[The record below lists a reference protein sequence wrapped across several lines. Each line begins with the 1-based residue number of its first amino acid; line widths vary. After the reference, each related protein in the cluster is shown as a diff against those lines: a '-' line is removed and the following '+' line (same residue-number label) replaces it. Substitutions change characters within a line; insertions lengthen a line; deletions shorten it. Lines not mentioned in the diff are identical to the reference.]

1 MLRNF
6 RSVFK
11 SNQTPMTIIMLVVLV
26 GMVAY
31 LAPSGSRGEAP
42 DNVMARVYGREILRR
57 DVEKSLAEMVRR
69 MGRQQNME
77 AMMPY
82 MQNRALQELTKEKL
96 MEEMA
101 ERRGIVVTDE
111 ETRVALEARLRQN
124 PPLLDSNGQLKPLSE
139 INDLFHQNG
148 LSLMQW
154 ERETRESL
162 LYTKLMKQAAA
173 LVPVDEAWVAQEN
186 RVQNEKI
193 SYEFA
198 ALAPDATPVADPG
211 DAVLAPFMKA
221 SGARFQVG
229 LRRVVQF
236 VALDKAAMG
245 DAIKVDD
252 AALQAA
258 YDSKKAHYTELQA
271 SHILFKANNEAQ
283 YAAATAKAA
292 ELRAKLVAGQD
303 FNKAA
308 ETLSEDPTAKANAGK
323 LPKFSAGG
331 MVKPFEDAAMAMK
344 PGEISQPVRT
354 QFGVH
359 LIKLEGRSEKSFADV
374 KAELNDQLTRERF
387 NAKAKEKLEQLRKRV
402 GERGDLGPAARAM
415 NLKMQTSAPF
425 LNEADAVITDLPN
438 ASAVVNEAFKLKVGQ
453 VSKVQRVGEAYAVI
467 RVLEEKAIAVPPL
480 NEIRPKV
487 LAAWKLEEARKK
499 ALERAQ
505 AALKSGNLA
514 DLAVPSTKENAT
526 LQSLGEMA
534 QHPAMQKALLD
545 TPVGSLT
552 PALWTPEG
560 QVWIAR
566 IKARTPAEPLT
577 FEKRQTLVQ
586 GIQSAVSMKLLSA
599 ELEDLDTKGRLRP
612 GFSSLWGRLSG
623 IYVNTDVSQKTMA
636 EIPESDQD

>member
-31 LAPSGSRGEAP
+31 LAPSNSRGEAP

-77 AMMPY
+77 SMMPY
-82 MQNRALQELTKEKL
+82 LQSRALQELTQKKL

-111 ETRVALEARLRQN
+111 ETRAALEARLRQN
-124 PPLLDSNGQLKPLSE
+124 PPLLDSNGQLKPLAE

-148 LSLMQW
+148 LSLIQW
-154 ERETRESL
+154 EREIREGL

-173 LVPVDEAWVAQEN
+173 LVPVDEAWVAQAD
-186 RVQNEKI
+186 RIQNEKI

-198 ALAPDATPVADPG
+198 SYPPQTAAVADPG
-211 DAVLAPFMKA
+211 DNVLAPFMKA

-258 YDSKKAHYTELQA
+258 YAAKKAQYTELQA
-271 SHILFKANNEAQ
+271 SHILFKASNDAQ
-283 YAAATAKAA
+283 YAEATAKAK

-303 FNKAA
+303 FNKTA
-308 ETLSEDPTAKANAGK
+308 EAVSEDPTAKGNGGR
-323 LPKFSAGG
+323 LPKFSTGA

-344 PGEISQPVRT
+344 IGDISQPVRT
-354 QFGVH
+354 QFGIH
-359 LIKLEGRSEKSFADV
+359 LIKLEARHEKTFEEV
-374 KAELNDQLTRERF
+374 KNELSDQLTRERF
-387 NAKAKEKLEQLRKRV
+387 NSKAKEKLEQLRKRV
-402 GERGDLGPAARAM
+402 GERGDLAPGARAM
-415 NLKMQTSAPF
+415 NLKMKTSAPF
-425 LNEADAVITDLPN
+425 LNESDVVIEGLPN
-438 ASAVVNEAFKLKVGQ
+438 PGIIPSAAFRMKVGE
-453 VSKVQRVGEAYAVI
+453 VSKVQMVGDAYIVF
-467 RVLEEKAIAVPPL
+467 RVLEERSATIPPL
-480 NEIRPKV
+480 AEVRAKV
-487 LAAWKLEEARKK
+487 LAAWKLEEARKA
-499 ALERAQ
+499 ALKKAQ
-505 AALKSGNLA
+505 AALQSGNFA
-514 DLAVPSTKENAT
+514 DLAAPSTKENAT
-526 LQSLGEMA
+526 IQSLGEIG
-534 QHPAMQKALLD
+534 QHPAIQKALLD

-552 PALWTPEG
+552 PALWTPDG
-560 QVWIAR
+560 QIWIAR
-566 IKARTPAEPLT
+566 IKARTPAEALT
-577 FEKRQTLVQ
+577 FEKRQKLVEE
-586 GIQSAVSMKLLSA
+586 IQNTTSEKLLTA
-599 ELEDLDTKGRLRP
+599 ELKDMETKGKQRP

-623 IYVNTDVSQKTMA
+623 IWVNTDLAKKTGVD
-636 EIPESDQD
+636 IPDSDQD